1 MEKQVLWRTRSHPP
15 NEREIEELKRI
26 LKCDKVKVVVVKGMI
41 RSAED
46 VIDLFH
52 RGHCGKPF
60 DEVVVLGPL
69 GTLVKMAEF
78 GVPPITAKMRTFDP
92 NLDEKPDYTDPKTG
106 HEVVFDRFV
115 RILGMREEE
124 L

>member
-1 MEKQVLWRTRSHPP
+1 MTKQVLWRTRSHPP
-15 NEREIEELKRI
+15 NEREIKELKRI
-26 LKCDKVKVVVVKGMI
+26 LGDEKVKVVVVKGMI

-52 RGHCGKPF
+52 RGHCGKSF

-69 GTLVKMAEF
+69 GTLIKMAEF
-78 GVPPITAKMRTFDP
+78 GVPPIMARMRGFNPEIDK
-92 NLDEKPDYTDPKTG
+92 KPDYTDPKTG
-106 HEVVFDRFV
+106 NKVVFDKFV